1 VTERFIA
8 GLVGPPFGLKGFVK
22 VRVFSGE
29 TGRLARMGRIC
40 LRIGGTEKL
49 YALEEAVPAGA
60 SPGFLLLK
68 FAGIDS
74 PESAKSLGGA
84 EIIVSRAD
92 AAPLKPGEFYVE
104 DLKGL
109 EVVAVAENPAG
120 NCGETWELVGH
131 VADNLEAGGGELLEM
146 RLLSGKL
153 RLVPFRNEFF
163 GEISLEKGRVILLER
178 WILE

>member
-1 VTERFIA
+1 MTERFIA

-22 VRVFSGE
+22 VRTFSGE
-29 TGRLARMGRIC
+29 TEHLARLDRIC
-40 LRIGGTEKL
+40 LRTGGAEKL
-49 YALEEAVPAGA
+49 YTLEAAVPAGA
-60 SPGFLLLK
+60 SPGMLLLK

-74 PESAKSLGGA
+74 PEAAKTLGGA

-109 EVVAVAENPAG
+109 EVAVAAENSAG
-120 NCGETWELVGH
+120 SCGETWELVGH
-131 VADNLEAGGGELLEM
+131 IAGILEAGGGELLEL
-146 RLLSGKL
+146 RLLSGEL

-163 GEISLEKGRVILLER
+163 GEVSLEKSRIILLER

>member
-1 VTERFIA
+1 VTEHFIA

-22 VRVFSGE
+22 VRTFSGE
-29 TGRLARMGRIC
+29 TGHLARLDRVL
-40 LRIGGTEKL
+40 LRIRGVEKL
-49 YALEEAVPAGA
+49 YTLEEAVPAGA
-60 SPGFLLLK
+60 PGGLLLK

-84 EIIVSRAD
+84 EIIVPRAD

-109 EVVAVAENPAG
+109 EVAAAAENSTG
-120 NCGETWELVGH
+120 SGGETWELVGH
-131 VADNLEAGGGELLEM
+131 VADVLEAGGGELLEL
-146 RLLSGKL
+146 RLLSGEL
-153 RLVPFRNEFF
+153 RLVPFRSEFF
-163 GEISLEKGRVILLER
+163 GEVSLEKGRVILLER